1 MPRKAVGKILTSK
14 KINDYND
21 FGRPNTVVPADFKDV
36 KIKNNK
42 VRVKVPAMSVVTIN
56 LR

>member
-1 MPRKAVGKILTSK
+1 M
-14 KINDYND
+14 NDCND
-21 FGRPNTVVPADFKDV
+21 FGRPNTVGPADFKDV

-42 VRVKVPAMSVVTIN
+42 VKVKVPAMSVVTIN

>member
-1 MPRKAVGKILTSK
+1 MPRKAVGKNLTSK
-14 KINDYND
+14 KTNDYND
-21 FGRPNTVVPADFKDV
+21 LERPNTVVPADFKDV

>member
-14 KINDYND
+14 KMNDCND
-21 FGRPNTVVPADFKDV
+21 FGRPNTVGPADFKDV

-42 VRVKVPAMSVVTIN
+42 VKVKVPAMSVVTIN